1 MNDFFTTLENS
12 MRFFTLLL
20 TCVIMPTAGCT
31 LNIEFL

>member
-1 MNDFFTTLENS
+1 MNDFFTTRENS
-12 MRFFTLLL
+12 MRFFLLL